1 MLNKIKVA
9 IACRIESKKGMIWIP
24 PTGRPYWIEY
34 PNSTR
39 ELTDAEIK
47 EYITN
52 ETT

>member
-1 MLNKIKVA
+1 MLNNDKIVVA
-9 IACRIESKKGMIWIP
+9 YRVKSKGGMIWIP

-34 PNSTR
+34 PNSTK

-47 EYITN
+47 EYID